1 MLNWLFICNA
11 VMAYVEKH
19 KDELAA
25 FSDLRNV
32 NLNSIF
38 SDVYSAELAT
48 ILSGYVQWRKDY
60 MVSMDPQGDKELAED
75 LIIPPYS
82 VLG

>member
-1 MLNWLFICNA
+1 
-11 VMAYVEKH
+11 MAYVEKY
-19 KDELAA
+19 KDELAN

-75 LIIPPYS
+75 LITPPYS